1 MEQIGFIGSYDK
13 KDLLLNVGTVL
24 TNLGKSVLI
33 VDATSVQR
41 MRYVFPNVS
50 TNQSFTF
57 VSEYSKI
64 DVALGFMNLNGVA
77 QYLRKNLNYDYILID
92 CDNPQT
98 MNSFGITSMKKIFF
112 VTSYEQYDMM
122 KGAETLRYVQL
133 PIEVIK
139 VISTTNMVDAED
151 KLLNSKVA
159 NSNIKWSNKRIEFSD
174 LDVDRKAILKNQ
186 FSRQISFKS
195 FSKDYKQWLE
205 YLINI
210 ITDNTV
216 DAGRIIKKI

>member
-1 MEQIGFIGSYDK
+1 LEQIGFLGAYDK
-13 KDLLLNVGTVL
+13 KDLLINVATVL
-24 TNLGKSVLI
+24 TSAGKSVLI

-41 MRYVFPNVS
+41 MRYVVPNVS

-151 KLLNSKVA
+151 KLLNSKV
-159 NSNIKWSNKRIEFSD
+159 
-174 LDVDRKAILKNQ
+174 
-186 FSRQISFKS
+186 
-195 FSKDYKQWLE
+195 
-205 YLINI
+205 YLQHQPYL
-210 ITDNTV
+210 
-216 DAGRIIKKI
+216 

>member
-1 MEQIGFIGSYDK
+1 
-13 KDLLLNVGTVL
+13 
-24 TNLGKSVLI
+24 
-33 VDATSVQR
+33 
-41 MRYVFPNVS
+41 MRYVVPNVS

>member
-41 MRYVFPNVS
+41 MRYVVPNVS

-195 FSKDYKQWLE
+195 FSKDYKQWIE

>member
-1 MEQIGFIGSYDK
+1 MEQIGFLGAYDK
-13 KDLLLNVGTVL
+13 KDLLINVATVL
-24 TNLGKSVLI
+24 TSAGKSVLI

-41 MRYVFPNVS
+41 MRYVVPNVS

>member
-41 MRYVFPNVS
+41 MRYVVPNVS

-112 VTSYEQYDMM
+112 VTSYEQYDMI

>member
-41 MRYVFPNVS
+41 MRYVVPNVS

-77 QYLRKNLNYDYILID
+77 QYLRRNLDYDYILID

>member
-41 MRYVFPNVS
+41 MRYVVPNVS

-98 MNSFGITSMKKIFF
+98 INSFGITSMKKIFF

>member
-41 MRYVFPNVS
+41 MRYVVPNVS

-216 DAGRIIKKI
+216 DSGRIIKKI

>member
-41 MRYVFPNVS
+41 MRYVVPNVS

-133 PIEVIK
+133 PIAVIK

-159 NSNIKWSNKRIEFSD
+159 NSNIKWSNKRIESSD

>member
-41 MRYVFPNVS
+41 MRYVVPNVS

>member
-1 MEQIGFIGSYDK
+1 
-13 KDLLLNVGTVL
+13 
-24 TNLGKSVLI
+24 
-33 VDATSVQR
+33 
-41 MRYVFPNVS
+41 
-50 TNQSFTF
+50 
-57 VSEYSKI
+57 
-64 DVALGFMNLNGVA
+64 
-77 QYLRKNLNYDYILID
+77 
-92 CDNPQT
+92 
-98 MNSFGITSMKKIFF
+98 
-112 VTSYEQYDMM
+112 MM

>member
-41 MRYVFPNVS
+41 MRYVVPNVS

-77 QYLRKNLNYDYILID
+77 QYLRKHLNYDYILID

>member
-41 MRYVFPNVS
+41 MRYVVPNVS
-50 TNQSFTF
+50 MNQSFTF